1 MLKPF
6 LFLPVLFLIG
16 APGFYQQTQST
27 PQNPSTPATPSA
39 AQAAPIPAEYVNM
52 TNPVKPTPE
61 SLARAKQIYSW
72 DCALCHGDNGN
83 GKGDVA
89 VDQKLNL
96 LDLRDPSALKPWT
109 DGELFYIIRNG
120 RGKMPAE
127 DGRAK
132 DAEVWNLIIYLHS
145 MSKGQAAGATPAA

>member
-6 LFLPVLFLIG
+6 LFLPVVLLVG
-16 APGFYQQTQST
+16 AAPFSQQSQSA
-27 PQNPSTPATPSA
+27 PQNPSTSATSGSTEL
-39 AQAAPIPAEYVNM
+39 APIPAEYVNM

-61 SLARAKQIYSW
+61 SMARAKQIYSW
-72 DCALCHGDNGN
+72 DCALCHADNGS

-89 VDQKLNL
+89 VEQKLDL
-96 LDLRDPSALKPWT
+96 LDLRAPGALKSWT
-109 DGELFYIIRNG
+109 DGQLFYIIRNG

-145 MSKGQAAGATPAA
+145 MSKGAAAATTPAS

>member
-6 LFLPVLFLIG
+6 LFIPLLLLVG
-16 APGFYQQTQST
+16 APGFWQQTQST
-27 PQNPSTPATPSA
+27 PQNPSTAAAPAAP
-39 AQAAPIPAEYVNM
+39 APIPPEYANR

-72 DCALCHGDNGN
+72 DCALCHADNGS

-89 VDQKLNL
+89 VEQKLDL

-109 DGELFYIIRNG
+109 DGQLFYIIRNG

-127 DGRAK
+127 GPRAK
-132 DAEVWNLIIYLHS
+132 DDEVWNLIIYLHS
-145 MSKGQAAGATPAA
+145 MSKGQASTATPAS

>member
-16 APGFYQQTQST
+16 APAFFQQSQST
-27 PQNPSTPATPSA
+27 PNPSPST
-39 AQAAPIPAEYVNM
+39 QLAPIPAEYAKM

-72 DCALCHGDNGN
+72 DCALCHGDNGG

-89 VDQKLNL
+89 VEQKLDL
-96 LDLRDPSALKPWT
+96 LDLRDPAALKPWT

-120 RGKMPAE
+120 RGKMPPE

-132 DAEVWNLIIYLHS
+132 DDEVWNIIIYLHS
-145 MSKGQAAGATPAA
+145 MSKGQAAATTPAS

>member
-6 LFLPVLFLIG
+6 LFLPVLFLVG
-16 APGFYQQTQST
+16 APAFLPQSQTT
-27 PQNPSTPATPSA
+27 PSTPAPAS
-39 AQAAPIPAEYVNM
+39 QLAPIPAEYTKM
-52 TNPVKPTPE
+52 TNPVKPTAE

-89 VDQKLNL
+89 VEQKLGL
-96 LDLRDPSALKPWT
+96 PDLRDPTALKSWT
-109 DGELFYIIRNG
+109 DGQLFYIIRNG

-132 DAEVWNLIIYLHS
+132 DNEVWNIIIYLHS
-145 MSKGQAAGATPAA
+145 MSKNQVATAKPAS

>member
-16 APGFYQQTQST
+16 APALFQQSQST
-27 PQNPSTPATPSA
+27 PPTPSTST
-39 AQAAPIPAEYVNM
+39 QLAPIPAEYVNM
-52 TNPVKPTPE
+52 KNPVRPTTE
-61 SLARAKQIYSW
+61 SLARAKQIYGW
-72 DCALCHGDNGN
+72 DCALCHADNGN

-89 VDQKLNL
+89 VEQKLDL
-96 LDLRDPSALKPWT
+96 LDFRDPAALKPWT

-120 RGKMPAE
+120 RGKMPPE

-132 DAEVWNLIIYLHS
+132 DDEVWNLVIYLHS
-145 MSKGQAAGATPAA
+145 MSKNQVASTAPAS

>member
-6 LFLPVLFLIG
+6 LFLPMLFLVG
-16 APGFYQQTQST
+16 VSAFCQQTQST
-27 PQNPSTPATPSA
+27 PNPSASA
-39 AQAAPIPAEYVNM
+39 QPAPIPAEYVNM
-52 TNPVKPTPE
+52 VNPVKPTPE

-89 VDQKLNL
+89 MEQKLGL
-96 LDLRDPSALKPWT
+96 LDFRDPSALKPWT

-120 RGKMPAE
+120 QGKMPPE

-132 DAEVWNLIIYLHS
+132 DDEVWNLIIYLHS
-145 MSKGQAAGATPAA
+145 MSKGPAAAATTPAS